1 MESNFDFNKI
11 GKRMP
16 YTTPDGFFDS
26 LETDI
31 LKRSKTKSHK
41 SVIITLS
48 LLAAAAC
55 IASVIL
61 FSGIF
66 DKPQVG
72 IENVDKAFANLSEQD
87 QDFLLDVYSDDV
99 FINNEVSN

>member
-48 LLAAAAC
+48 SLAAAAC
-55 IASVIL
+55 IASVVL
-61 FSGIF
+61 LSDIF

-72 IENVDKAFANLSEQD
+72 IENVDTAFASLSEQD
-87 QDFLLDVYSDDV
+87 HDFLLDVYSDDV

>member
-26 LETDI
+26 LGTDI
-31 LKRSKTKSHK
+31 LNRTRTKKHK

-48 LLAAAAC
+48 SLAAAAC
-55 IASVIL
+55 IASVVL
-61 FSGIF
+61 LSDIF

-72 IENVDKAFANLSEQD
+72 IENVDTAFASLSEQD

>member
-31 LKRSKTKSHK
+31 LNRTRTKKHK
-41 SVIITLS
+41 SVIITL
-48 LLAAAAC
+48 
-55 IASVIL
+55 
-61 FSGIF
+61 
-66 DKPQVG
+66 
-72 IENVDKAFANLSEQD
+72 
-87 QDFLLDVYSDDV
+87 
-99 FINNEVSN
+99 

>member
-16 YTTPDGFFDS
+16 YTTPDGCFDS

-48 LLAAAAC
+48 SLAAAAC
-55 IASVIL
+55 IASVVL
-61 FSGIF
+61 LSDIF

-72 IENVDKAFANLSEQD
+72 IENVDTAFASLSEQD

-99 FINNEVSN
+99 FTNNEVSN

>member
-1 MESNFDFNKI
+1 MERNFDFDKI

-16 YTTPDGFFDS
+16 YATPDAFFDS

-48 LLAAAAC
+48 SLAAAAC
-55 IASVIL
+55 IASVVL
-61 FSGIF
+61 LSDIF

-72 IENVDKAFANLSEQD
+72 IENVDTAFASLSEQD

>member
-1 MESNFDFNKI
+1 
-11 GKRMP
+11 MP
-16 YTTPDGFFDS
+16 YTTPDVFFDS

-48 LLAAAAC
+48 SLAAAAC
-55 IASVIL
+55 IASVVL
-61 FSGIF
+61 LSDIF

-72 IENVDKAFANLSEQD
+72 IENVDTAFASLSEQD

>member
-48 LLAAAAC
+48 SLAAAAC
-55 IASVIL
+55 IASVVL
-61 FSGIF
+61 LSDIF

-72 IENVDKAFANLSEQD
+72 IKNVDTAFASLSEQD

>member
-26 LETDI
+26 LETGI
-31 LKRSKTKSHK
+31 LNRTRTKKHK

-48 LLAAAAC
+48 SLAAAAC
-55 IASVIL
+55 IASVVL
-61 FSGIF
+61 LSDIF

-72 IENVDKAFANLSEQD
+72 IENVDTAFASLSEQD

>member
-1 MESNFDFNKI
+1 MESNFDFDKI

-16 YTTPDGFFDS
+16 YATPDGFFDS
-26 LETDI
+26 LETGI
-31 LKRSKTKSHK
+31 LRRTKAKSHK
-41 SVIITLS
+41 GVIITLS
-48 LLAAAAC
+48 SLVAAAC
-55 IASVIL
+55 IASVVML
-61 FSGIF
+61 SGIF

-87 QDFLLDVYSDDV
+87 QDYLLDVYDDDV

>member
-31 LKRSKTKSHK
+31 LKRSK
-41 SVIITLS
+41 
-48 LLAAAAC
+48 
-55 IASVIL
+55 
-61 FSGIF
+61 
-66 DKPQVG
+66 Q
-72 IENVDKAFANLSEQD
+72 KATRA
-87 QDFLLDVYSDDV
+87 
-99 FINNEVSN
+99 